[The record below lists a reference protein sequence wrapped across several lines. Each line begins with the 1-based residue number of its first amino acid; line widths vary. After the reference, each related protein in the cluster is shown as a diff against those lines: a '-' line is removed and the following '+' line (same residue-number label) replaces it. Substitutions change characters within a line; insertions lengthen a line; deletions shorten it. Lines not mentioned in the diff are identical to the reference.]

1 MGAQRQQRATRMK
14 ALDKGMPGL
23 LRKLGAGAGFSL
35 VRLWRAWPQVVGE
48 HIAEVARPLGHRKT
62 TLIIGA
68 DDSMVAQELT
78 YYAPQIIEDVNA
90 FLDKET
96 FDKVQVELVMGK
108 APLDTVCVTK
118 PVMPGTN
125 PGRPEKLGGLAGR
138 LDPQSPVA
146 RCYEAYIRKM
156 SG

>member
-1 MGAQRQQRATRMK
+1 MEGRRRDKWAQAK
-14 ALDKGMPGL
+14 ALDREMPAL
-23 LRKLGAGAGFSL
+23 MRKLGAGGGFSL

-90 FLDKET
+90 FLGKET

-108 APLDTVCVTK
+108 APLDTVSLAK
-118 PVMPGTN
+118 PVMPETN

-146 RCYEAYIRKM
+146 RCYEAYIRM
-156 SG
+156 MRG